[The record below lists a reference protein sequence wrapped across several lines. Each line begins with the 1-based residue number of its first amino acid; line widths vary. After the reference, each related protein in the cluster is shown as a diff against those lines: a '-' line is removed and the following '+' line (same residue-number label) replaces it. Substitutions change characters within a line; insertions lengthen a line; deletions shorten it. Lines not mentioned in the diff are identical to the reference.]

1 MKKERF
7 PKTIAR
13 FFIILFLGALATL
26 LVQGEYQKVNSS
38 GLDVHYR
45 VFGTGTPVLIIG
57 GGPGDVADRYL
68 SLSEGLAKKHRSVL
82 VDQRGTGKSSPAV
95 FDSSTISLELT
106 LADFEAI
113 RKQLGLKQWVVLGFS
128 YGGYLAS
135 LYAESFPASVSSLVL
150 LGSMGLNTG
159 AFTHFDDN
167 ITSRLWAADLE
178 RVSYWSDPLRLAE
191 NRNHAIT
198 EIIRAKM
205 PGYFFDRKKSLLVS
219 QTMKEADFNF
229 DLGDWLW
236 KDIVKKDLAKADV
249 KFAKPVLI
257 LQGRQDPLG
266 ETVAQTLASFY
277 PDSKLIFIEKC
288 GHYSWIE
295 QPEKVFASITEFL
308 AAGK

>member
-1 MKKERF
+1 
-7 PKTIAR
+7 
-13 FFIILFLGALATL
+13 LFLGALLAL
-26 LVQGEYQKVNSS
+26 PAHGEYQKVNNS
-38 GLDVHYR
+38 GLDIYYR
-45 VFGTGTPVLIIG
+45 VFGAGTPILIIG

-68 SLSEGLAKKHRSVL
+68 SLSQGIAKNHQCIL
-82 VDQRGTGKSSPAV
+82 VDQRGTGKSTPAV
-95 FDSSTISLELT
+95 FDSTTISLALT

-113 RKQLGLKQWVVLGFS
+113 RNQLGLKQWTILGFS

-135 LYAESFPASVSSLVL
+135 LYADSFPSAVSSLVL
-150 LGSMGLNTG
+150 LGSMGLNTD
-159 AFTHFDDN
+159 AFGHFDDN

-178 RVSYWSDPLRLAE
+178 RVNYWSDPARLTE
-191 NRNHAIT
+191 NRSRAIT

-219 QTMKEADFNF
+219 QTMKESDFNF

-236 KDIVKKDLAKADV
+236 KDIVKKDLAKADA

-266 ETVAQTLASFY
+266 ETVAQSLASY
-277 PDSKLIFIEKC
+277 YSKSKLVFIEKC

>member
-1 MKKERF
+1 MNKNRF
-7 PKTIAR
+7 PKIISR
-13 FFIILFLGALATL
+13 FFIFLFLGALVTL
-26 LVQGEYQKVNSS
+26 NIHGEYEKVNSS
-38 GLDVHYR
+38 GLDIYYR
-45 VFGTGTPVLIIG
+45 VFGEGTPILIIG
-57 GGPGDVADRYL
+57 GGPGDVSDRFV
-68 SLSEGLAKKHRSVL
+68 SLSEGIAKNHRSVL
-82 VDQRGTGKSSPAV
+82 VDQRGTGKSTPAV

-113 RKQLGLKQWVVLGFS
+113 RKQLGLKQWTVLGFS

-135 LYAESFPASVSSLVL
+135 LYADTFPAAVSSLVL

-178 RVSYWSDPLRLAE
+178 RVSYWSDPARLAGD
-191 NRNHAIT
+191 RSRAIT

-219 QTMKEADFNF
+219 QTMKESDFNF

-236 KDIVKKDLAKADV
+236 KDIVKKDIAKADA
-249 KFAKPVLI
+249 KIAKPVLI

-266 ETVAQTLASFY
+266 ETVAQTLASYY
-277 PDSKLIFIEKC
+277 PKSKLIFIEKC